1 MMEDEAKTKRE
12 KALYV
17 ELPQLINRIILNST
31 IPLPMDKED
40 VSREIEEIKKI
51 TNAECES
58 TLVYL
63 KNLGLT

>member
-1 MMEDEAKTKRE
+1 MMEDKKKMERE

-17 ELPQLINRIILNST
+17 ELPQLINKIILNST
-31 IPLPMDKED
+31 IPLPASKDD

-51 TNAECES
+51 TNVECES
-58 TLVYL
+58 TLAYL